1 MPKTTSKGQLLG
13 LALRAGALI
22 HGEKVILEGFKKH
35 PHYAVICAMD
45 VGDNM
50 RQKVLNKAHY
60 YNVFV
65 DFSMSSEALALA
77 LGKARKCVALTNA
90 GFIERFQAIRQ
101 TEEVKNNE
109 NTPTKTPTQ
118 TTERE
123 T

>member
-22 HGEKVILEGFKKH
+22 HGEKIILEGFKKH
-35 PHYAVICAMD
+35 PDYAVICACD

-50 RQKVLNKAHY
+50 RQKVLNKAHH
-60 YNVFV
+60 YNVLV

-90 GFIERFQAIRQ
+90 GFIERFQALRQ

-109 NTPTKTPTQ
+109 TITAKTLSQ
-118 TTERE
+118 TTQRK